1 MFFSLHG
8 AQHAD
13 RVKYR
18 RRRHYFVISCF
29 KSAVV
34 SLTECVPNFNR
45 RTGGDRR
52 IRVARLR
59 VSLPVCGLLPIRC
72 TLRHYATHLGRR
84 GRLARGSRSGRRNC
98 HRRKTHQGSTERLHI
113 RGARRR
119 GTSRHSHRERT
130 GLGQPTP
137 VRRERWLQQWRSL
150 RWMERA
156 AFSLS

>member
-1 MFFSLHG
+1 MQSFSERYRVFSMFFSLHG

-59 VSLPVCGLLPIRC
+59 VSLPVFGLLPIRC

-84 GRLARGSRSGRRNC
+84 GHLARGSRSGRRNC
-98 HRRKTHQGSTERLHI
+98 HRRKTHQGSTGHPHI
-113 RGARRR
+113 RGAGHR
-119 GTSRHSHRERT
+119 GTSRHCHRERMDR
-130 GLGQPTP
+130 GQPIP
-137 VRRERWLQQWRSL
+137 AKRVRRLPWW
-150 RWMERA
+150 
-156 AFSLS
+156 